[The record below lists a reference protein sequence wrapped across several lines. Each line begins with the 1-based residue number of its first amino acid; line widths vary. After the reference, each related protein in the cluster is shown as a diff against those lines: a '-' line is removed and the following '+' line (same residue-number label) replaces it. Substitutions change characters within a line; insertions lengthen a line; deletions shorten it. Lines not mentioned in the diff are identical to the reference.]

1 MEKGD
6 IKEKKLKS
14 TELLKNKINKAAD
27 IKSAWN
33 WNQKELQCKEKWTTC
48 KNNEWQEGREG

>member
-27 IKSAWN
+27 IKSA
-33 WNQKELQCKEKWTTC
+33 
-48 KNNEWQEGREG
+48 